1 MKFKP
6 LTVFNDE
13 KFKLIKAALFYNLEK
28 RCLLLDFHS
37 NLLRKMRKI
46 RRPTRTNAW
55 ILLRIWPSSRTVFPQ
70 FSFHNSA
77 NRNQSSIRNGWI
89 RYLFVLIICGKVT
102 FALGKLWEQFSEG
115 ACGKCIYTFPQMTSR
130 KSSAPYFA
138 PSLRLRQG
146 LFWRLF
152 HNCLRKI
159 FTSNG
164 EKRKVKKCG
173 KVENLN
179 K

>member
-55 ILLRIWPSSRTVFPQ
+55 ILLRIWPSSRMVFPQ

-77 NRNQSSIRNGWI
+77 NRIQSSIRNGWI
-89 RYLFVLIICGKVT
+89 RYFFVLIICGKVT
-102 FALGKLWEQFSEG
+102 FALGKLWEQFLEG

-138 PSLRLRQG
+138 PSLRLSTGSFLTAFPQLLEENFYIQR
-146 LFWRLF
+146 RVEE
-152 HNCLRKI
+152 
-159 FTSNG
+159 G
-164 EKRKVKKCG
+164 EKVWKNG
-173 KVENLN
+173 KF